1 MGYPV
6 TSIELNFLRFKVS
19 ILQNHEFI
27 ESIFFTIFLP
37 AMRFRDFIIYL
48 FLVCYAGALT
58 HSVAPHHHHESSEE
72 LEKHSHNSG
81 DKDPVEQQQGTAHF
95 LSHTTNVDVLLSQ
108 VSTVKLSKVK
118 AIAAVTC
125 CVAQLSEN
133 ERYSPP
139 VFHPPAN
146 QRIAHDSY
154 YSSPALRAPPTFIA

>member
-37 AMRFRDFIIYL
+37 TMRFRDLIIYL

-58 HSVAPHHHHESSEE
+58 HSVVPHHHHESSEE
-72 LEKHSHNSG
+72 LENHSHNSG
-81 DKDPVEQQQGTAHF
+81 DKDPPQKQQGTAHF
-95 LSHTTNVDVLLSQ
+95 LSHTTNVDVLVSQ
-108 VSTVKLSKVK
+108 VSTVKLFKVK
-118 AIAAVTC
+118 AIAAVTR
-125 CVAQLSEN
+125 CVAQLFEN
-133 ERYSPP
+133 ARYSPP

-146 QRIAHDSY
+146 QRVAHDSY
-154 YSSPALRAPPTFIA
+154 FSSPALRAPPSV